1 MPPRLRDAADPDV
14 PPQLDA
20 PGRVVLELRVE
31 PDGHVSDATVLEST
45 HAFLEEPARVAAHAL
60 VFEPATD
67 DGVPIPALIAFAFDF
82 APPPPP
88 PPPPPPAP
96 EPAPTPPAAADD
108 EIASI
113 DVEVHAERAPLEPT
127 RHSLDAAEV
136 RRVPGTNG
144 DAIRAIESLPGVARP
159 PGLDGSI
166 IVRGSAP
173 QDTQVFVDGALIP
186 LAYHF
191 GGVSSV
197 VPSEILDRLELRP
210 GNFGSEYG
218 RGMGG

>member
-1 MPPRLRDAADPDV
+1 M
-14 PPQLDA
+14 
-20 PGRVVLELRVE
+20 
-31 PDGHVSDATVLEST
+31 
-45 HAFLEEPARVAAHAL
+45 
-60 VFEPATD
+60 
-67 DGVPIPALIAFAFDF
+67 
-82 APPPPP
+82 
-88 PPPPPPAP
+88 
-96 EPAPTPPAAADD
+96 
-108 EIASI
+108 
-113 DVEVHAERAPLEPT
+113 
-127 RHSLDAAEV
+127 
-136 RRVPGTNG
+136 PGTNG

-218 RGMGG
+218 RGMGRRGRPRHSQPAPRPPRRFASGRRDRRPLSLRRPDR